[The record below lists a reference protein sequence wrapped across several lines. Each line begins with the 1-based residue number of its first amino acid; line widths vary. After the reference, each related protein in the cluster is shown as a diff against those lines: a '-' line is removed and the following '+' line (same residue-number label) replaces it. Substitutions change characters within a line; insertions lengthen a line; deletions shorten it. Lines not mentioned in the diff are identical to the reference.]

1 MSGRLVG
8 SEEALRIGLVN
19 RVVPGESLLDEAAA
33 FAKELVEG
41 PPMAIRWTKLTLNR
55 ILWQT
60 YHSVIEFGLA
70 MEDMTMGSA
79 DNIEAAQ
86 AFVEKRPPH
95 FIGG

>member
-41 PPMAIRWTKLTLNR
+41 PPMTIRGPN
-55 ILWQT
+55 
-60 YHSVIEFGLA
+60 SPSIESFGKPI
-70 MEDMTMGSA
+70 TPS
-79 DNIEAAQ
+79 
-86 AFVEKRPPH
+86 
-95 FIGG
+95 